1 MNPSAL
7 ASYGPQV
14 LKAMQGGYSASE
26 VLDYLIKTDKKLAE
40 PIKKAKNAG
49 YTPEEITSF
58 FTRGYDT
65 SKAAQQGGYKSFG
78 QRMNLPGMTTAE
90 MKNVVQQQQQTGG
103 AGSRIKG
110 LAGAAAPIG
119 VGLAAS
125 YLGGPAMGLAAN
137 AAASYLGGKLGSGGP
152 QGPAPTPP
160 AIGLG
165 SPAPQPPAPAGGA
178 APQGPQG
185 PQVNLANI
193 VGTVWSVFGFK
204 NKKLAEKIAN
214 IAQQTG
220 QDVKAIYQDMA
231 KDYDMS
237 TADKATKAAESKLKE
252 IGGGGP
258 TEKLEDVVHRGAEA
272 KKRLENATSIKEV
285 KNELAEDMASSV
297 IRKMHWDRKK
307 KTLEIIFNGGARY
320 HYYDFPKSEF
330 NKLRKAGTPAKTSGE
345 NEYGVWWVGKNPS
358 LGATF
363 HEVIKPNL
371 RQAGPYKY
379 ARQANRPLSEEEE
392 AEFQALQG
400 PKVTAAKDVLKRTGK
415 VESAAGSGSFKGR
428 TPTSLSQD
436 QIGNRARV
444 LNKQLDALKAKPAGE
459 RSKEMIDILEKRLSD
474 ITHYETM
481 RGELKSKILK
491 SEAARTSKHEG
502 DLTLK
507 KAMSLLPA
515 ALIKVVKEKMKTMDE
530 TEVLKF
536 ILKHLTAKK

>member
-14 LKAMQGGYSASE
+14 LRAMQGGYSAAE

-49 YTPEEITSF
+49 YTPEEITAF
-58 FTRGYDT
+58 FTQGYDT
-65 SKAAQQGGYKSFG
+65 SKAAQQQGYKSFG
-78 QRMNLPGMTTAE
+78 ERMNLPGMTTAE
-90 MKNVVQQQQQTGG
+90 MKGVIQQQKQDFGVGG
-103 AGSRIKG
+103 RVKG
-110 LAGAAAPIG
+110 VAAAAAPIG
-119 VGLAAS
+119 IGLAAS
-125 YLGGPAMGLAAN
+125 YALGPTAGMAANLAAN
-137 AAASYLGGKLGSGGP
+137 YIGSKLGGGP

-160 AIGLG
+160 AIGLNI
-165 SPAPQPPAPAGGA
+165 PPPQPNAPSGGA
-178 APQGPQG
+178 NAPS

-204 NKKLAEKIAN
+204 NKKLAENIAN

-231 KDYDMS
+231 KEYDMS

-252 IGGGGP
+252 ITGGGP
-258 TEKLEDVVHRGAEA
+258 TEKLQDVVHRGSEA
-272 KKRLENATSIKEV
+272 KKRLENATNIKEV
-285 KNELAEDMASSV
+285 KDELAEDMASSV
-297 IRKMHWDRKK
+297 IRKMHYNKK
-307 KTLEIIFNGGARY
+307 KKLLEVIFNGGARY

-330 NKLRKAGTPAKTSGE
+330 NKLRKAGTAAKTSGE
-345 NEYGVWWVGKNPS
+345 NEYGIWWVGKNPS

-371 RQAGPYKY
+371 RQKGPYKY
-379 ARQANRPLSEEEE
+379 ERKSDRPLTAEEE
-392 AEFQALQG
+392 AEFQALQS
-400 PKVTAAKDVLKRTGK
+400 PKVAAAKEVLGKTGK
-415 VESAAGSGSFKGR
+415 VESAALGGVGFKGKTAR
-428 TPTSLSQD
+428 GMSPE

-444 LNKQLDALKAKPAGE
+444 LNKQLDQLKSKPASE

-515 ALIKVVKEKMKTMDE
+515 ALVKVVKEKMKTMDE
-530 TEVLKF
+530 QEVLKF